1 MFSLAALA
9 SFVAA
14 SAGAEDEAGCERR
27 PLFAK
32 RQFSNPDLHEA
43 LGAGTRATAEETLL
57 NTVRAA
63 TNTSGAMI
71 LVDVGANRGD
81 FAQLLLERWPSA
93 ELHVFEV
100 LTPHVARLRARFAN
114 APQVHVHHNAVSD
127 VNSGTADIRGLP
139 EWAADRSAIDGS
151 VTGASL
157 FTRSRRRRSY
167 TAVVE
172 TVPLTTLDATLMPL
186 LTGGGGRGGV
196 PFLKVD
202 AEGADPQVLLGARR
216 LLEAGVVE
224 VVYFENNVLQRQGG
238 HSLYRTVRYLHGL
251 GYVTYYVGR
260 QAQLLPLTRL
270 CHSHAV
276 FADKGASNVVAARS
290 GSAVLR
296 ALTSRLR
303 VWS

>member
-1 MFSLAALA
+1 MLSLA

-14 SAGAEDEAGCERR
+14 ANAEVEDEAGCERR

-57 NTVRAA
+57 DTVRAA
-63 TNTSGAMI
+63 TNASGAI

-100 LTPHVARLRARFAN
+100 LTPHVARLRARFAS

-167 TAVVE
+167 IAIVE
-172 TVPLTTLDATLMPL
+172 TVPLTTLDATLLPL
-186 LTGGGGRGGV
+186 LTGGGGGRSGV

-224 VVYFENNVLQRQGG
+224 AVYFENNVLQRQGG

-251 GYVTYYVGR
+251 GYVAYYVGR

-276 FADKGASNVVAARS
+276 FADKGTGNVVAARR
-290 GSAVLR
+290 GSAVHR

-303 VWS
+303 VWM